1 MSIGRN
7 FLVELSHSTVAL
19 LMAQRQHDAETIDN
33 IIERHIQQAE
43 VSGIQKMTL
52 PKTAHVK
59 TTPRPRCV
67 KSEIYEGEV
76 LGMHIR
82 SDTLSSYFAEVVDT
96 IEYVAPEAVV
106 HFAQMRARTRAYVA
120 RTSTSVHAG
129 RTDLPTRKTSSGWYV
144 SENIGRKD
152 LIRALK
158 ALCNAA
164 DLDYGCDIRFCH
176 DI

>member
-1 MSIGRN
+1 MSIGQN

-33 IIERHIQQAE
+33 IIERHIQQAVASE
-43 VSGIQKMTL
+43 IQKTTR
-52 PKTAHVK
+52 PNTAHVK
-59 TTPRPRCV
+59 TTRRPRCEN
-67 KSEIYEGEV
+67 SGIYEGEV

-82 SDTLSSYFAEVVDT
+82 SGTLSSFFAEVVDT
-96 IEYVAPEAVV
+96 IEYVAPEAVA
-106 HFAQMRARTRAYVA
+106 HLARMRARTRAYVA

-158 ALCNAA
+158 ALCHAA
-164 DLDYGCDIRFCH
+164 DLDYGRDIRFT
-176 DI
+176 